1 MNVVRIIPRFIALLH
16 RGHPAAGAGVSTLQS
31 LRHSDSNIVELSV
44 SAWFYRNRTIAG
56 FDNPARA
63 LYVSVRELVE
73 NSLDACEG
81 AGVLPGIH
89 VSLQQV
95 KTDSSEAEGM
105 PRGPQIFRLRIQ
117 DNGSG
122 IRREDAP
129 RLLGRM
135 LTGTKFTL
143 KQSRGTFGLG
153 GSLAL
158 LYGQIT
164 TQRPIEITTG
174 RSGEQSKHKIV
185 MRLDIENNEPIL
197 IHEEQQPKS
206 PREHGTIIEFYL
218 QGDWF
223 RSKRRI
229 TEYFLQTS
237 MIVPYASMRFDNP
250 DGESLRLPRIIET
263 LPQQPKEAKPHP
275 RGIDVELLKRM
286 IKESRRSTLKSFLSG
301 SFQRVGESTAEKF
314 LASAGLNP
322 AASPKALSTENLVHM
337 MRKLETYSG
346 FLAPSSKS
354 LSPAGLDVLE
364 AGIRR
369 LKPEF
374 VVVRQRAPNVYEG
387 HPFIVETGVAYG
399 GELTPAIKLY
409 RFANRIPLL
418 YDERTDVSSQ
428 VIREL
433 NLKNYGLRQDDP
445 LAFFVHICSTK
456 IPYKTVGKEFIGDID
471 VIRREIDLGLKDCL
485 RRLGEGVRRKR
496 RVHRQERR
504 ESRLVGY
511 YEFIAETLSKATHQ
525 EVSLVSLF
533 GN

>member
-1 MNVVRIIPRFIALLH
+1 
-16 RGHPAAGAGVSTLQS
+16 
-31 LRHSDSNIVELSV
+31 
-44 SAWFYRNRTIAG
+44 
-56 FDNPARA
+56 
-63 LYVSVRELVE
+63 
-73 NSLDACEG
+73 
-81 AGVLPGIH
+81 
-89 VSLQQV
+89 
-95 KTDSSEAEGM
+95 
-105 PRGPQIFRLRIQ
+105 
-117 DNGSG
+117 
-122 IRREDAP
+122 
-129 RLLGRM
+129 
-135 LTGTKFTL
+135 
-143 KQSRGTFGLG
+143 
-153 GSLAL
+153 
-158 LYGQIT
+158 
-164 TQRPIEITTG
+164 
-174 RSGEQSKHKIV
+174 
-185 MRLDIENNEPIL
+185 
-197 IHEEQQPKS
+197 
-206 PREHGTIIEFYL
+206 
-218 QGDWF
+218 
-223 RSKRRI
+223 
-229 TEYFLQTS
+229 
-237 MIVPYASMRFDNP
+237 
-250 DGESLRLPRIIET
+250 
-263 LPQQPKEAKPHP
+263 
-275 RGIDVELLKRM
+275 
-286 IKESRRSTLKSFLSG
+286 
-301 SFQRVGESTAEKF
+301 
-314 LASAGLNP
+314 
-322 AASPKALSTENLVHM
+322 M

-346 FLAPSSKS
+346 FLAPSSTS

-369 LKPEF
+369 LRPEF

-399 GELTPAIKLY
+399 GELTPAIRLY

-511 YEFIAETLSKATHQ
+511 YEFIAETLGKATHQ

>member
-1 MNVVRIIPRFIALLH
+1 M
-16 RGHPAAGAGVSTLQS
+16 QS
-31 LRHSDSNIVELSV
+31 LRNSNSNIVELSV

-56 FDNPARA
+56 FDNPARS

-81 AGVLPGIH
+81 AGVLPGVY

-105 PRGPQIFRLRIQ
+105 RKGPQVFRLRIQ

-122 IRREDAP
+122 IKREDAP

-174 RSGEQSKHKIV
+174 RRGEESRHRIV

-197 IHEEQQPKS
+197 IHEEQQSKD
-206 PREHGTIIEFYL
+206 PREHGTTIVYYL

-250 DGESLRLPRIIET
+250 DGESLRLPRVIET

-286 IKESRRSTLKSFLSG
+286 IKVSRRSTLKSFLRG
-301 SFQRVGESTAEKF
+301 SFQRVGEATAEKF
-314 LASAGLNP
+314 LASAGLDP
-322 AASPKALSTENLVHM
+322 AAAPKALSNENLVHM
-337 MRKLETYSG
+337 MNKLEAYSG

-374 VVVRQRAPNVYEG
+374 VVVRQRSPSVYEG
-387 HPFIVETGVAYG
+387 HPFIVEAGVSYG
-399 GELTPAIKLY
+399 GELAPGIRLY

-433 NLKNYGLRQDDP
+433 NLKNYGLHQNDP

-485 RRLGEGVRRKR
+485 RRLGEGVKRKR
-496 RVHRQERR
+496 RVHQQKRR
-504 ESRLVGY
+504 ESKLIAY
-511 YEFIAETLSKATHQ
+511 YEFIAETLGNATDQ
-525 EVSLVSLF
+525 EVSLVNLL

>member
-1 MNVVRIIPRFIALLH
+1 MNGVWIIPRFIAQFH
-16 RGHPAAGAGVSTLQS
+16 RGHSVRSRGASVLQS
-31 LRHSDSNIVELSV
+31 LRHSDSDVVELSV

-56 FDNPARA
+56 FDNPARS

-81 AGVLPGIH
+81 AGVLPEVL

-105 PRGPQIFRLRIQ
+105 PKGPQVFKLRIQ

-122 IRREDAP
+122 IKREDAP

-164 TQRPIEITTG
+164 TQKPIEITTG
-174 RSGEQSKHKIV
+174 RSSEIAEHKIV

-197 IHEEQQPKS
+197 IREEQQPKN
-206 PREHGTIIEFYL
+206 PGEHGTTIEFYL

-250 DGESLRLPRIIET
+250 DGESLRLPRVIEK

-275 RGIDVELLKRM
+275 RGIDVEMLKRM
-286 IKESRRSTLKSFLSG
+286 IKESRRSTLKSFLRG

-314 LASAGLNP
+314 LASAGLDP
-322 AASPKALSTENLVHM
+322 AAAPKALSNEKLVHM
-337 MRKLETYSG
+337 MREFETYSG

-354 LSPAGLDVLE
+354 LSPAGLDVMK

-369 LKPEF
+369 LRPEF
-374 VVVRQRAPNVYEG
+374 IVVRQRSPSVYEG
-387 HPFIVETGVAYG
+387 HPFIVETGVSYG
-399 GELTPAIKLY
+399 GELPPGTRLY

-418 YDERTDVSSQ
+418 HDERTDVSSQ
-428 VIREL
+428 VIRE
-433 NLKNYGLRQDDP
+433 
-445 LAFFVHICSTK
+445 
-456 IPYKTVGKEFIGDID
+456 
-471 VIRREIDLGLKDCL
+471 
-485 RRLGEGVRRKR
+485 
-496 RVHRQERR
+496 
-504 ESRLVGY
+504 
-511 YEFIAETLSKATHQ
+511 
-525 EVSLVSLF
+525 
-533 GN
+533 

>member
-1 MNVVRIIPRFIALLH
+1 M
-16 RGHPAAGAGVSTLQS
+16 QS
-31 LRHSDSNIVELSV
+31 LRHSDSDVVELSV

-56 FDNPARA
+56 FDNPARS

-81 AGVLPGIH
+81 AGVLPEVH
-89 VSLQQV
+89 VSLQHL

-105 PRGPQIFRLRIQ
+105 PKGPQVFGLRIQ

-135 LTGTKFTL
+135 LTSTRFTL

-158 LYGQIT
+158 LYGQVT

-174 RSGEQSKHKIV
+174 RSGEESKHKIV

-197 IHEEQQPKS
+197 VHEEQQPKN
-206 PREHGTIIEFYL
+206 PEDHGTIIEFYL

-237 MIVPYASMRFDNP
+237 MIVPYASMLFDNP
-250 DGESLRLPRIIET
+250 DGESLRLPRVIEK
-263 LPQQPKEAKPHP
+263 LPQQPMEAKPHP
-275 RGIDVELLKRM
+275 RGIDVEMLKRM
-286 IKESRRSTLKSFLSG
+286 IKESRRSTLKSFLRG

-314 LASAGLNP
+314 LASAALDP
-322 AASPKALSTENLVHM
+322 AAAPKAMSNENLVHM
-337 MRKLETYSG
+337 MKKLETYSG

-354 LSPAGLDVLE
+354 LSPAGLDVLK

-374 VVVRQRAPNVYEG
+374 VVVRQRQPSVYEG

-399 GELTPAIKLY
+399 GELMPVMKLY

-471 VIRREIDLGLKDCL
+471 VVRREIDLGLKDCL
-485 RRLGEGVRRKR
+485 RRLGESVRRKR

-511 YEFIAETLSKATHQ
+511 YEFIAETLGKATDQ
-525 EVSLVSLF
+525 EVSLVNLI

>member
-1 MNVVRIIPRFIALLH
+1 M
-16 RGHPAAGAGVSTLQS
+16 QS
-31 LRHSDSNIVELSV
+31 LRHSDSDVVELSV

-56 FDNPARA
+56 FDNPARS

-81 AGVLPGIH
+81 AGVLPEVH

-95 KTDSSEAEGM
+95 KMDSSEAEGM
-105 PRGPQIFRLRIQ
+105 PKGPQVFRLRIQ

-122 IRREDAP
+122 IKREDAP

-164 TQRPIEITTG
+164 TQKPIEITTG
-174 RSGEQSKHKIV
+174 RSGEETKHRIV

-197 IHEEQQPKS
+197 IREEQQPKN
-206 PREHGTIIEFYL
+206 PREHGTTIEFYL

-237 MIVPYASMRFDNP
+237 MIVPYASMLFNNP
-250 DGESLRLPRIIET
+250 DGEALRLPRVIEM

-275 RGIDVELLKRM
+275 RGIDVEMLKRM
-286 IKESRRSTLKSFLSG
+286 IKESRRITLKSFLMG

-314 LASAGLNP
+314 LASAGLDP
-322 AASPKALSTENLVHM
+322 AAAPKALSNEKLVHM
-337 MRKLETYSG
+337 MREFETYSG

-354 LSPAGLDVLE
+354 LSPAGLDVLK

-374 VVVRQRAPNVYEG
+374 IVVRQRAPSVYEG
-387 HPFIVETGVAYG
+387 HPFIVETGVSYG
-399 GELTPAIKLY
+399 GELLLGTRLY

-433 NLKNYGLRQDDP
+433 NLKNYGLHHNDP

-496 RVHRQERR
+496 RVHQQKRR
-504 ESRLVGY
+504 ENKLIGY
-511 YEFIAETLSKATHQ
+511 YEFIAETLGKATDQ
-525 EVSLVSLF
+525 EVSLVNLL

>member
-1 MNVVRIIPRFIALLH
+1 M
-16 RGHPAAGAGVSTLQS
+16 QS
-31 LRHSDSNIVELSV
+31 LRHSDSDVVELSV

-56 FDNPARA
+56 FDNPARS

-81 AGVLPGIH
+81 AGVLPEVH
-89 VSLQQV
+89 VSLQHL

-105 PRGPQIFRLRIQ
+105 LRGSQVFGLRIQ

-135 LTGTKFTL
+135 LTSTRFAL
-143 KQSRGTFGLG
+143 KQSLGTFGLG

-174 RSGEQSKHKIV
+174 RIGEESKHKIV
-185 MRLDIENNEPIL
+185 MRLDIEHNEPIL
-197 IHEEQQPKS
+197 VHEEQLPKD
-206 PREHGTIIEFYL
+206 PREHGTTIEYYL

-250 DGESLRLPRIIET
+250 DGESLQLTRIIET

-275 RGIDVELLKRM
+275 KGIDVEMLKRM
-286 IKESRRSTLKSFLSG
+286 IKESRRSTLKSFLRG

-314 LASAGLNP
+314 LASAGLDP
-322 AASPKALSTENLVHM
+322 AAAPKALSNENLVHM
-337 MRKLETYSG
+337 MKKLEAYSG

-369 LKPEF
+369 LRPEF
-374 VVVRQRAPNVYEG
+374 VIVRQRPPSVYEG
-387 HPFIVETGVAYG
+387 HPFIVEIGAAYG
-399 GELTPAIKLY
+399 GELTPAIRLY

-428 VIREL
+428 VIRDL
-433 NLKNYGLRQDDP
+433 NLKNYGLRQNDP

-496 RVHRQERR
+496 RVHQQERR

-511 YEFIAETLSKATHQ
+511 YEFIAETLGKATDQ
-525 EVSLVSLF
+525 EVSLVNLL